1 MGLFDIF
8 KKKPKFVDELFGE
21 LDYTTFSDKAK
32 NFYDG
37 TVTFDKQQVG
47 ISLEADEYGPSKA
60 QKEFFIELRDKY
72 SVIKEDVIFPY
83 LKKELEDW
91 LAGNPIVD
99 FDKEFTIDGLSLP
112 VISDKPVEWSLTL
125 YSMSINH
132 YVTIEFVDLNPKE
145 GVIVDG

>member
-1 MGLFDIF
+1 MGLYDIF

-21 LDYTTFSDKAK
+21 LGYTTFSDKAK

-47 ISLEADEYGPSKA
+47 INLDVDENGPTKA
-60 QKEFFIELRDKY
+60 QKEFFTKLRDNY
-72 SVIKEDVIFPY
+72 TVIKKDVIVPY

-91 LAGNPIVD
+91 LAENPIVD
-99 FDKEFTIDGLSLP
+99 FDKEFTIDGISLP
-112 VISDKPVEWSLTL
+112 IITDKPVEWSLTL
-125 YSMSINH
+125 YSVTINH
-132 YVTIEFVDLNPKE
+132 YVTIEFIDLNPQE